1 MSNKTATAVS
11 SFYYDVNMIKLLREI
26 NIITKEEAQ
35 KTIESLVRFY
45 GLNDVFLLSSIKC

>member
-26 NIITKEEAQ
+26 NVITKEEAE
-35 KTIESLVRFY
+35 KTIESLADFY
-45 GLNDVFLLSSIKC
+45 GVNDVFCSVA

>member
-35 KTIESLVRFY
+35 KTMYRSMFQFPMGKVKEA
-45 GLNDVFLLSSIKC
+45 